1 MTAVLAAVDSKYIA
15 RITCSKG
22 VGDSVDCR
30 AIARRALENGKR
42 FISGITDCEVWC
54 DEDFI
59 YFDVT
64 YESIVE
70 PDDLHGKL
78 YATVLVAAHDCPNL
92 SKMIAINI
100 DVEEVF
106 S

>member
-1 MTAVLAAVDSKYIA
+1 MTAVLAAADSKYVA

-22 VGDSVDCR
+22 VGGSVDCR
-30 AIARRALENGKR
+30 AIARSALENGKR
-42 FISGITDCEVWC
+42 FIPGITDCEVWY
-54 DEDFI
+54 DEDFT

-64 YESIVE
+64 YESIVK

-78 YATVLVAAHDCPNL
+78 YATVLVAAHDYPDL

-106 S
+106 